1 MPIDERQIERVF
13 EILRGNNLEK
23 FSSHDFI
30 EVYCAEYEDDY
41 IDWLCEYR
49 GTNKAFQTVHSQIGR
64 YLADLEND
72 PGSIYRRT
80 MRGNSEN
87 VHGTI
92 DQPMWW
98 EWRR

>member
-1 MPIDERQIERVF
+1 MPIDERQIEQVL

-49 GTNKAFQTVHSQIGR
+49 GTNKAF
-64 YLADLEND
+64 N
-72 PGSIYRRT
+72 
-80 MRGNSEN
+80 
-87 VHGTI
+87 
-92 DQPMWW
+92 
-98 EWRR
+98 